1 MPQVSSLQ
9 PRLIPQ
15 VMVSSTFTNL
25 RGHRGAL
32 IEAIPRYGLHANT
45 IENDSARWVDVL
57 DPR

>member
-1 MPQVSSLQ
+1 
-9 PRLIPQ
+9 LIPQ